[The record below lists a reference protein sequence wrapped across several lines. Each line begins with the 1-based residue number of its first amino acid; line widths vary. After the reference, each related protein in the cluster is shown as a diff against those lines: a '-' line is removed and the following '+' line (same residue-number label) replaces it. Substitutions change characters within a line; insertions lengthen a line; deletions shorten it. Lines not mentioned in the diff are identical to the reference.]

1 MSSIDLDKFPTSE
14 TAKRMLKRVSPVYQ
28 NSYTAK
34 WLYQV
39 MGMELDEA
47 RSIVESLRDQ
57 AFTQTVT
64 WAIEMQEHKYS
75 IEPDESL
82 TLDER
87 RTRLF
92 RKKTVKHPAN
102 PWFYENYIKN
112 GWGIETELDEVALSW
127 GRLLLTILRDDD
139 NHLHAMLKDLR
150 EKKPSHLTLEAV
162 WRLIF
167 GDEEDA
173 IQEHIN
179 ANDGQ
184 AGDFDFWVHLSGY
197 HDVIPY
203 GTNIPIFSRD
213 GILRHGGKACH
224 GGPFIR
230 GGQGLEATHP
240 RAILPYHHSWDDLST
255 DFLDYWPVWVGEEN
269 VVAKEE
275 LPRYFDMSLSIED
288 KSKEISGDLTLP
300 LEFCFHELVP
310 FGTEGFVLPRG
321 SKMKSVLGHGF
332 KAMRNGFLSRSGKT
346 FHGMQESIPLGH
358 SGRPDLERERHFF
371 SVGYS
376 FEEDVSAEDKGHMEL
391 SLPIPDDVVPDTAEG
406 DMSFEALRFLR
417 HDGSVR
423 HDGTYARGMPLR
435 VSGDFEI
442 IKECRDG
449 EFCRGGS
456 ITHRSSPIQWPA

>member
-184 AGDFDFWVHLSGY
+184 AGDFDILSLGAKAHLTLIAFNLIK
-197 HDVIPY
+197 H
-203 GTNIPIFSRD
+203 
-213 GILRHGGKACH
+213 
-224 GGPFIR
+224 
-230 GGQGLEATHP
+230 
-240 RAILPYHHSWDDLST
+240 AILQCIQIRDDITGCLVWIVLTKICRSWF
-255 DFLDYWPVWVGEEN
+255 FLRLIVY
-269 VVAKEE
+269 
-275 LPRYFDMSLSIED
+275 
-288 KSKEISGDLTLP
+288 
-300 LEFCFHELVP
+300 FCFL
-310 FGTEGFVLPRG
+310 
-321 SKMKSVLGHGF
+321 
-332 KAMRNGFLSRSGKT
+332 FLSE
-346 FHGMQESIPLGH
+346 HI
-358 SGRPDLERERHFF
+358 
-371 SVGYS
+371 
-376 FEEDVSAEDKGHMEL
+376 
-391 SLPIPDDVVPDTAEG
+391 
-406 DMSFEALRFLR
+406 
-417 HDGSVR
+417 
-423 HDGTYARGMPLR
+423 
-435 VSGDFEI
+435 
-442 IKECRDG
+442 
-449 EFCRGGS
+449 
-456 ITHRSSPIQWPA
+456 